1 MKSMWQHKMLLISR
15 MDVMEELNTSFQP
28 KITTRQTKLTLNMDR
43 ELPVTR
49 MINGELDIK
58 KKSCLKFIHMK
69 CMHCYYQKSKNNLQL
84 CEFVIN
90 MKISLF
96 YHIIFREYTIKRI
109 KTLTSGEIH

>member
-1 MKSMWQHKMLLISR
+1 MLLISR
-15 MDVMEELNTSFQP
+15 MDAMEELNTSFQP
-28 KITTRQTKLTLNMDR
+28 KITTRRTKLTSNRDR

-69 CMHCYYQKSKNNLQL
+69 CMHCYYQKSKNNNLQI

-90 MKISLF
+90 MKISF
-96 YHIIFREYTIKRI
+96 IISSLGSISSKESR
-109 KTLTSGEIH
+109 H